1 MPLAHGRELN
11 QRGRS
16 YRSLASM
23 RFEQLC
29 RLTGLT
35 NTRLAQLLG
44 DHLGRPKL
52 TRQTLSGWRSGRQPV
67 PLEAFLALLEL
78 AGPAGIS
85 FLLAATEDEFAR
97 LSQARRRRPK
107 APG

>member
-1 MPLAHGRELN
+1 LTQA
-11 QRGRS
+11 GRS
-16 YRSLASM
+16 YRHLAST

-44 DHLGRPKL
+44 DSLDRPKL

-67 PLEAFLALLEL
+67 PMEAFLALLEL
-78 AGPAGIS
+78 AGPAGMS
-85 FLLAATEDEFAR
+85 FLLAATEEEFAR
-97 LSQARRRRPK
+97 LAHAGRQRKP
-107 APG
+107 PP

>member
-1 MPLAHGRELN
+1 VACRVSHGRELT
-11 QRGRS
+11 QGGRS
-16 YRSLASM
+16 YRRLAST

-44 DHLGRPKL
+44 DNLERPKL

-78 AGPAGIS
+78 AGPAGMS
-85 FLLAATEDEFAR
+85 FLLAATEEEFAR
-97 LSQARRRRPK
+97 LSQARRPK
-107 APG
+107 L

>member
-1 MPLAHGRELN
+1 MKHGEH
-11 QRGRS
+11 S
-16 YRSLASM
+16 YRRLSST

-44 DHLGRPKL
+44 DNLGRPKL

-67 PLEAFLALLEL
+67 PFEAFLALMEL
-78 AGPAGIS
+78 AGPAGMS
-85 FLLAATEDEFAR
+85 FLLAATEEEFAR
-97 LSQARRRRPK
+97 LAQARRKPK
-107 APG
+107 SPD